1 MTFLSKM
8 ASLSRFTKNVILL
21 LGMIVVTILCV
32 LSVPFT
38 TKILNYSLGYDKL
51 SVGVN
56 TALFGIL
63 SAIALFTGLHLVCQK
78 TKILECSYRRV
89 IAIVTVCALI
99 VSIAWVYFARV
110 FPFTDD
116 QAICEIG
123 LSIATGD
130 THELAANVYYSAFP
144 YQAVI
149 ELIVA
154 LAYRI
159 FDARYI
165 RAVQCFQGIMA
176 AATITTAALL
186 TQELFT
192 DKRVT
197 IVSCILLSCFL
208 PLFFYTT
215 FIYGLITALPF
226 LFAAFWEQVRWIK
239 GGKVRDGILSVILI
253 ALCLLIKSSY
263 SPALIAMSVIWVLHA
278 LREKNP
284 RGIILCVLSGILYL
298 TLNKLTI
305 CAVTQI
311 TGVAPQATDQ
321 KPSIA
326 FIAMGLMD
334 DPNSLGPGWYNA
346 WTWNPDFPDVDSL
359 TTASRDRVVSR
370 LHSMVADPHAA
381 ADFLGRKLL
390 SEWSEP
396 TYQSLFYSNCTE
408 AWSPYGPNYGRD
420 LPAAINGIYYGATA
434 DVLLNFMD
442 GYQALI
448 YCGALIYLLSKRF
461 TATLEMTTPLLFV
474 IGGFILYLFWEAKSQ
489 YVMAYVLALV
499 PYASSGLLK
508 LSDTLIAVRKDSP
521 KKKTDEPFQTHT
533 PSHLRSVK
541 EANKTSKK
549 HMVIAYQMLVDRSS
563 ARNLR
568 KSLSARHPIPTI
580 LPTLI
585 EFVPVLRASN
595 VIGTNRILSCLYA
608 PNTTSITLGR
618 L

>member
-1 MTFLSKM
+1 M
-8 ASLSRFTKNVILL
+8 ASLSRFAKNVILL

-123 LSIATGD
+123 LSIATRD
-130 THELAANVYYSAFP
+130 THELAANAYYSAFP

-154 LAYRI
+154 LAYKI

-226 LFAAFWEQVRWIK
+226 LFAALWEQVRWIK
-239 GGKVRDGILSVILI
+239 GGKFRDGILSALLI
-253 ALCLLIKSSY
+253 ALCLLVKSSY

-278 LREKNP
+278 LRERNP

-298 TLNKLTI
+298 CLSKLTV
-305 CAVTQI
+305 CAITQA
-311 TGVAPQATDQ
+311 TGVAPQANDQ
-321 KPSIA
+321 KPSVA
-326 FIAMGLMD
+326 FIAMGLTD
-334 DPNSLGPGWYNA
+334 DPSSLGPGWYNA
-346 WTWNPDFPDVDSL
+346 WTWNPDFPDADSL
-359 TTASRDRVVSR
+359 ATASRDRVMSR
-370 LHSMVADPHAA
+370 LRSMVADPHAA

-434 DVLLNFMD
+434 EVLLNFMD

-448 YCGALIYLLSKRF
+448 YCGALICLLSKRF
-461 TATLEMTTPLLFV
+461 TATLEVTAPLLFV
-474 IGGFILYLFWEAKSQ
+474 IGGFTLYLFWEAKSQ

-508 LSDTLIAVRKDSP
+508 LSNLTGTRNESHKICERSRK
-521 KKKTDEPFQTHT
+521 
-533 PSHLRSVK
+533 
-541 EANKTSKK
+541 ASKK
-549 HMVIAYQMLVDRSS
+549 SDVARVSDVSRS
-563 ARNLR
+563 
-568 KSLSARHPIPTI
+568 
-580 LPTLI
+580 
-585 EFVPVLRASN
+585 
-595 VIGTNRILSCLYA
+595 
-608 PNTTSITLGR
+608 
-618 L
+618 